1 MGVGTHFFVYDAVV
15 SHFSRSSNVTA
26 DVTCKHCFMALCSCV
41 TESER
46 LHRNSG
52 LEQGWPVSTSVKP
65 LRQTHHPP
73 AFDVCK
79 NGCSHRNDQ
88 RVLPDPVERRK
99 GGSSYAWEGGFSE
112 NPIFYLPI
120 HHNPALKES
129 SRKLVQCFAL
139 RLCGLQ
145 VKSRNI
151 LGKT

>member
-79 NGCSHRNDQ
+79 NGCIHRNDQ
-88 RVLPDPVERRK
+88 RVLLDPVERCK
-99 GGSSYAWEGGFSE
+99 GGSSYAWEGASLRILFFTYQYIIIQPSKSLLE
-112 NPIFYLPI
+112 NLY
-120 HHNPALKES
+120 NALHLDSVGCK
-129 SRKLVQCFAL
+129 
-139 RLCGLQ
+139 
-145 VKSRNI
+145 
-151 LGKT
+151 